1 MEAET
6 KSRKDGQLIDSG
18 VPSMSDQ
25 QTGPRVRFPGGL
37 AVTAAALAAT
47 VGACSFEVV
56 NPGPVEDD
64 FLDGTDAH
72 AAVVEGARRAL

>member
-1 MEAET
+1 M
-6 KSRKDGQLIDSG
+6 KNRDNGQLDSG
-18 VPSMSDQ
+18 VSHMTELS
-25 QTGPRVRFPGGL
+25 TGPRSRFPGGL

-64 FLDGTDAH
+64 FLEVSDAQ
-72 AAVVEGARRAL
+72 AALVAVSRRALW